1 MDSSREGAEE
11 EGRGEWSE
19 GAVVEMER
27 TILSTEIVSIFM
39 TEGNRVCFMGT
50 RGKRGRKKK
59 RGREREQT
67 HHNVIIICRYKQY
80 PLSLI
85 HVQLKSIQYIHNIY
99 YYYCEY

>member
-50 RGKRGRKKK
+50 RGKRGRKEK
-59 RGREREQT
+59 RGRERKQI
-67 HHNVIIICRYKQY
+67 HHNARIICR
-80 PLSLI
+80 
-85 HVQLKSIQYIHNIY
+85 
-99 YYYCEY
+99 

>member
-19 GAVVEMER
+19 GGVVEMER

-50 RGKRGRKKK
+50 RG
-59 RGREREQT
+59 
-67 HHNVIIICRYKQY
+67 
-80 PLSLI
+80 
-85 HVQLKSIQYIHNIY
+85 
-99 YYYCEY
+99 